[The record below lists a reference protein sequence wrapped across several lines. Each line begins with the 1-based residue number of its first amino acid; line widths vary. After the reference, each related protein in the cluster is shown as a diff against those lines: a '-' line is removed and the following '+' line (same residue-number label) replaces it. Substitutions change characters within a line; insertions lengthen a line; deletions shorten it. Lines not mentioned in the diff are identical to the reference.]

1 MAVKD
6 IIMVRQKELRCL
18 HVIHKVLGGEITQ
31 RVAAEKLSMSERQVR
46 RIAQRIRREGDAGIA
61 HRSRGRHSNRK
72 KAPKLKER
80 IIALYREKYQGF
92 GPTLAAEKL
101 LELDEIEISD
111 ETLRLWLIEAGLWE
125 SRRSRRK
132 HRQWRERKAHWG
144 EMLQMDGSHH
154 DWFEGRGP
162 KCVLM
167 AYIDDA
173 TGRVFC
179 RFYGYEGTIPAMDS
193 FRQYIRKYGLPLSV
207 YLDKHTTYK
216 SWAKL
221 TEEDV
226 MAGREEPLSQ
236 FQRAFGELG
245 VQVIHAHSPQAKGR
259 VERLFG
265 TLQDRL
271 VKEMRLRGI
280 KSIEEANEFLKEYL
294 PVYNRRFAVEPRQK
308 GNLHRP
314 LTKGTDLDRILCLKT
329 QRTVRNDNTVAHEGR
344 LYQLEETRAGK
355 KVQIEQRIKGTMRIS
370 YQGRFIKY
378 REITERPVRQQ
389 KPGRKVHR
397 PTPPVP
403 SPDHPWRE
411 SINHLFER
419 QKLRKRLRKAAA

>member
-1 MAVKD
+1 MAERD
-6 IIMVRQKELRCL
+6 IVMIRQKELRYL
-18 HVIHKVLGGEITQ
+18 HVIHKVLEGEITQ
-31 RVAAEKLSMSERQVR
+31 GKAAELISLSERQVR
-46 RIAQRIRREGDAGIA
+46 RIVQRIREEGDAGIA

-72 KAPKLKER
+72 RPQKLKER
-80 IIALYREKYQGF
+80 IIALYQEKYEGF

-125 SRRSRRK
+125 GRRTRKK

-173 TGRVFC
+173 TGRVFG
-179 RFYGYEGTIPAMDS
+179 RFYEYEGTIPAMDS
-193 FRQYIRKYGLPLSV
+193 FRRYIRKYGLPMSV
-207 YLDKHTTYK
+207 YLDKHSTYK

-221 TEEDV
+221 TDEDI

-236 FQRAFGELG
+236 FQRALQELG

-265 TLQDRL
+265 TLQ
-271 VKEMRLRGI
+271 
-280 KSIEEANEFLKEYL
+280 
-294 PVYNRRFAVEPRQK
+294 AVQGDAAPR
-308 GNLHRP
+308 
-314 LTKGTDLDRILCLKT
+314 C
-329 QRTVRNDNTVAHEGR
+329 
-344 LYQLEETRAGK
+344 
-355 KVQIEQRIKGTMRIS
+355 
-370 YQGRFIKY
+370 
-378 REITERPVRQQ
+378 
-389 KPGRKVHR
+389 
-397 PTPPVP
+397 
-403 SPDHPWRE
+403 
-411 SINHLFER
+411 
-419 QKLRKRLRKAAA
+419 